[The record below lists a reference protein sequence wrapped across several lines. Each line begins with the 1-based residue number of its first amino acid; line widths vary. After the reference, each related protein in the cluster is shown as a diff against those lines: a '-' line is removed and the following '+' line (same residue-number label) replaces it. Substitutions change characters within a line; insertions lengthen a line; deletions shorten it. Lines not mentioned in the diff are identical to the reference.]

1 MASPPPSSCC
11 RRLGCGVLCS
21 VVPVEVPPAPGDR
34 QGNAGQKPDLTPGCR
49 LLLVEEVLQS
59 RELLLLRLVLDG
71 TDARQCAPGR
81 QKVVLDRLDLSDA
94 GHAGG
99 AVALSRRQERASLRK
114 RAIGVRA
121 LQVGQRVGGRRARPG
136 SRSAT
141 GSRRSRRGCRCPC

>member
-1 MASPPPSSCC
+1 MASPAPEQLLQKAGL
-11 RRLGCGVLCS
+11 RRPLFGRSRRGAAC
-21 VVPVEVPPAPGDR
+21 AGDR

-99 AVALSRRQERASLRK
+99 AVALSPPTGARQPA
-114 RAIGVRA
+114 
-121 LQVGQRVGGRRARPG
+121 
-136 SRSAT
+136 
-141 GSRRSRRGCRCPC
+141 